1 MTIQEIQNA
10 RQPNGAGETWE
21 TGETP
26 PPAARRRRPE
36 MVADLSLEEFEDF
49 IRFLVFDGMQDALDI
64 CGYDSDAGLEPSE
77 ELIAA
82 IEASIAAVANGEP
95 TSTLEEVARKLGLD

>member
-21 TGETP
+21 TEETP
-26 PPAARRRRPE
+26 PPAARRRRRPE

-49 IRFLVFDGMQDALDI
+49 IRFLVLDAMQDALDN
-64 CGYDSDAGLEPSE
+64 CGYDPDAGLELSE
-77 ELIAA
+77 ELIAE
-82 IEASIAAVANGEP
+82 IDASIANPGKLIPA
-95 TSTLEEVARKLGLD
+95 EEVAKSLGLNW